1 MTIIMNNDDLDI
13 KNTSEDD
20 NDFLNRVS
28 DINEKT
34 IKSLNG
40 NGNVNTSFKYF
51 SAVINSTNKK
61 ECDNILSRSND
72 AINDL
77 TINGVTKMSD
87 IDIEKMTNNNVKNEK
102 NMADKVF
109 ENVKKAAQEINE
121 GYQKIEEPKSSNWK
135 PVLVNTAYVVVGVI
149 AIAAT
154 AFGVSKLINK

>member
-1 MTIIMNNDDLDI
+1 MAIIMNDADLEI
-13 KNTSEDD
+13 KETTDVD

-28 DINEKT
+28 AINEKT

-40 NGNVNTSFKYF
+40 NGNVNSSFTYF
-51 SAVINSTNKK
+51 SAVINSSNKK
-61 ECDNILSRSND
+61 ECDNILSRSNQ

-77 TINGVTKMSD
+77 TMNGVTKMSD

-102 NMADKVF
+102 TMADQVF

-121 GYQKIEEPKSSNWK
+121 GYQKIKEPKSFNWK

-149 AIAAT
+149 AITAT